1 MPNKLNLNKMGL
13 LTADMKITN
22 MSTEIVTDVRIRT
35 TATTAEAIE
44 ITTTIINEAKVTTE
58 TTIQITTIIIT
69 SMKKVLNHIKTGVH
83 RKERNMVIYNLLAI
97 IVHKIITS
105 NKSTAIMTK
114 KAAMAM
120 GTTSELTWI

>member
-1 MPNKLNLNKMGL
+1 MDL

-22 MSTEIVTDVRIRT
+22 TSTDIVTDVRIRT

-83 RKERNMVIYNLLAI
+83 RKERNMVIIFNLLVI

-114 KAAMAM
+114 KAAM

>member
-1 MPNKLNLNKMGL
+1 MDL

-22 MSTEIVTDVRIRT
+22 TSTEIITDVRIRT

-44 ITTTIINEAKVTTE
+44 ITTTIIIEAKVTTE

-83 RKERNMVIYNLLAI
+83 RKERNTVIYNLLAI
-97 IVHKIITS
+97 IVLKIITS
-105 NKSTAIMTK
+105 NKSTVIMKSTAIMTK
-114 KAAMAM
+114 KAVM